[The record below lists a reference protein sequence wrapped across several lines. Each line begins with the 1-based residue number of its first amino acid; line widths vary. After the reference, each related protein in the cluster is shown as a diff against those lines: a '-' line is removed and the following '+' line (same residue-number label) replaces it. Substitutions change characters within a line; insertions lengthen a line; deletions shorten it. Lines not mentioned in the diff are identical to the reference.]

1 MKKLLNTLYVTSP
14 DAYLSLDGENI
25 VVRKDD
31 EVAMRLPIHNLEA
44 VVAFNYT
51 GASPA
56 LIKKCTENNVSISFF
71 SGNQYCGRFVGR
83 ENGNVVLR
91 KTQYG
96 FSEDMQKCL
105 EIARNMI
112 LGKVFNERY
121 VVNRALRDH
130 EMRVNTEKLRKA
142 SELLQKAIMNIKSCQ
157 SLGELRGYEGEAATV
172 YFRVFDEL
180 ILQNKEHFQFKGRNK
195 RPPLDNVNALLSF
208 VYSLLAN
215 ECAGAAYSVG
225 LDPYVGFMHRDRPGR
240 KSLALDLMEELR
252 SPVADRFVLT
262 LINKRLVTA
271 NDFQEME
278 DHAVIMKDEGRRI
291 VIQRWQETKKEIIQ
305 HPFLKEKIQ
314 IGLLPYVQALML
326 ARYLR
331 GDLDAYPPFF
341 KR

>member
-31 EVAMRLPIHNLEA
+31 EVAMRLPIHNLES
-44 VVAFNYT
+44 VVAFNYI

-56 LIKKCTENNVSISFF
+56 LIKRCTENNVSVSFF
-71 SGNQYCGRFVGR
+71 SGSQYCGRFVGK
-83 ENGNVVLR
+83 ENGNVILR
-91 KTQYG
+91 KTQYR

-130 EMRVNTEKLRKA
+130 EMRVNTEKLRNA
-142 SELLQKAIMNIKSCQ
+142 SMLLQKAMEHIRSCQ
-157 SLGELRGYEGEAATV
+157 SLDELRGREGEAATV

-180 ILQNKEHFQFKGRNK
+180 ILQNKEQFRFKGRNK
-195 RPPLDNVNALLSF
+195 RPPLDNVNALLSL

-252 SPVADRFVLT
+252 SPIADRFVLT
-262 LINKRLVTA
+262 LINKRQITA
-271 NDFQEME
+271 DDFQEME
-278 DHAVIMKDEGRRI
+278 DHAVIMKDEGRKL
-291 VIQRWQETKKEIIQ
+291 VIQRWQETKMEIIQ

-314 IGLLPYVQALML
+314 TGLLPYVQALLL